1 MWKRILLPVLAMT
14 TLNAAADT
22 IPAGM
27 NQFAANAYGELA
39 TQSGNIIF
47 SPSNISTAL
56 SMALAGA
63 RGQTAAQM
71 TKVLHQSGDASYHAA
86 LAALAADL
94 IKASNNSG
102 DELAMAN
109 GLWVQK
115 DLAIQS
121 AFEQTIRD
129 RYGAPLTPLDF
140 KHDANGARVRINSWT
155 SDHTRGKIP
164 ELFGPGSLDAQTRL
178 VLTSAIYFNGKWDAP
193 FRPEATAAGPFKVQ
207 GGNTAE
213 ARFMRQ
219 THSFDYGETGSLQIL
234 EMQYADQRLAFDV
247 LLPKAADG
255 LAQLEKSLTAANLDT
270 WLKTL
275 REARVEVSLPK
286 FRAESKFEL
295 NNVLSRMGMPDAFK
309 ASADFSGID
318 GRRDLLIAKVVHK
331 AFVDVSEQGTEAAAA
346 TGLKM
351 MPTAVRPLQNIVFHA
366 DHPFIFLIRDIKSGV
381 ILFAGRLVKP

>member
-1 MWKRILLPVLAMT
+1 MWKRILFPLLAMNALT
-14 TLNAAADT
+14 AAADP

-27 NQFAANAYGELA
+27 NQFATKAYGELA
-39 TQSGNIIF
+39 TRSGNIIF
-47 SPSNISTAL
+47 SPFNISTAL

-63 RGQTAAQM
+63 RGPTAAQM
-71 TKVLHQSGDASYHAA
+71 TSVLHQSGDPSYHEA
-86 LAALAADL
+86 LAALASEL
-94 IKASNNSG
+94 IKASNASG

-115 DLAIQS
+115 DLPIQS
-121 AFEQTIRD
+121 AFQRIIQD

-155 SDHTRGKIP
+155 SDHTKGKIP
-164 ELFGPGSLDAQTRL
+164 DLFGPGSLDAQTRL
-178 VLTSAIYFNGKWDAP
+178 VLTSAIYFNGKWGAP
-193 FRPEATAAGPFKVQ
+193 FRPQATAAGPFKLQ
-207 GGNTAE
+207 GGQTVE
-213 ARFMRQ
+213 ARFMHQ
-219 THSFDYGETGSLQIL
+219 TETFDYAESGSLQLL

-255 LAQLEKSLTAANLDT
+255 LAQLEKSLTAANLDS
-270 WLKTL
+270 WLKML
-275 REARVEVSLPK
+275 RDARVQVSLPK
-286 FRAESKFEL
+286 FRAEAKYEL
-295 NNVLSRMGMPDAFK
+295 PDMLARMGMPDAFK

-318 GRRDLLIAKVVHK
+318 GRRDLLISQVVHK

-351 MPTAVRPLQNIVFHA
+351 TPTAVRPLQNVVFRA
-366 DHPFIFLIRDIKSGV
+366 DHPFVFLIRDIKSGV